1 VGGTRADLA
10 STATGGVMVVI
21 VMSMRV
27 ACGLCLSSI
36 SD

>member
-1 VGGTRADLA
+1 MGGTRADLA

-21 VMSMRV
+21 VMRV